1 MASGQQLFSSG
12 QTVVPDSSA
21 VVVVVVVVVEVV
33 VVPGSSAFNQFA
45 FAPLSFKRDLI
56 PGCIQKADTH
66 I

>member
-12 QTVVPDSSA
+12 QTVVPGSFA
-21 VVVVVVVVVEVV
+21 VVAVVEVV
-33 VVPGSSAFNQFA
+33 IVVPGSSAFNQFA

-56 PGCIQKADTH
+56 PGRIQKADTH